1 MWIVALALRRPVTII
16 AMAALMMLLGLYSF
30 FSMSKDIFP
39 AVNLPEVNL
48 VWYYP
53 GMSAPEI
60 EKRIVNITERAT
72 SQTVTGVDH
81 IESNSFNGIGLIKI
95 YFKENASTAL
105 AISQL
110 SSVSSAIRNILPQ
123 GIAPPTILDFNA
135 TNVPI
140 IDVVSTSET
149 LTEMQLYDYMFN
161 FVGLFLFTLPG
172 VQSPAPFGGATR
184 QVMLNLDP
192 SQLYAKGVS
201 PQDVL
206 NTLETSNVILP
217 GGTAKFGN
225 YEYVV
230 TLNGSPIKVDEF
242 NRIPIKYQNNATVF
256 VGDVA
261 PASDSYAVQTD
272 IARVNGVRASFRY
285 VLKLASASTLDVVND
300 VKGVVP
306 RIMALAPKGTKI
318 YLAFDQSLFVK
329 DSLIDVFQEIFIA
342 SVLVGIMTIIFLGS
356 WRSTLIVITSIPLAI
371 MTSIAAL
378 HITGQTINI
387 MTLGGLA
394 LSVGMLVDDATVE
407 VENIHRN
414 HAMGKP
420 LAVAILDGAHQ
431 IAMPALVGTLCICIV
446 FAPVA
451 MLKGVSKFLFTP
463 LAMAVIFA
471 MLTSYL
477 LSRTLVATMAITLL
491 PEDPKEHGI
500 GGRVGEYLER
510 FDQAF
515 ERFKG
520 RYKSGLT
527 TALEH
532 RGLVLGCIGVLI
544 LSSLLLLF
552 AVGQDFFPYV
562 DAGQIKLHVRV
573 PAGTRLEETER
584 LMAKVENIVR
594 DTIPPDELQLM
605 TDHIG
610 LPVYWALLFYQTDT
624 IGPQDADLQIEL
636 SEKHHPSLGYIKK
649 IRQTVNEQMPGVEI
663 YSQAADITSQVL
675 NFGLSAPIDV
685 QFQGRDA
692 YSSYKLAVE
701 LLPKVKTIPG
711 AVDVRIP
718 ETFDY
723 PTLKVNIDRAKAL
736 QLGISENL
744 AAQNLLN
751 SLASSVVVA
760 PNNWLDWDIGVNYSV
775 AVQTPQHVVNSI
787 DEVLKT
793 PINPGGVG
801 GNGTSSSTNR
811 YSNSISS
818 SSTNTTNAQTQ
829 FVSNIASVEHTVEPL
844 GIAHMNVLPVVDLNC
859 GVEGRDLGGVAA
871 DVQKAINT
879 LKDIPPGTTVQ
890 IRGQSA
896 AMHEAFGGM
905 GQGLILAMVLVYLLM
920 AINFQSWLDPL
931 LIMMALPGA
940 LAGVLWMLVI
950 WHTTLNVQSL
960 MGAIMSIG
968 VATTNGNLL
977 ITFAN
982 EYMEKENVDPMTAAI
997 EAGTTRLRPVLMT
1010 ALAMILGML
1019 PMSLALGAGGGENA
1033 PLGRA
1038 VIGGLI
1044 AATFMTLLVI
1054 PIVYSFVGGT
1064 RVSKLQRDA
1073 RMRRILEQTE
1083 AAQEAKM

>member
-1 MWIVALALRRPVTII
+1 MWIVALALRRPVTILS
-16 AMAALMMLLGLYSF
+16 MAALMMLVGLYSF

-53 GMSAPEI
+53 GMSAPEV
-60 EKRIVNITERAT
+60 EKRIVNLTERAV
-72 SQTVTGVDH
+72 SQTVTGVDR
-81 IESNSFNGIGLIKI
+81 IESNSFTGIGLIKL

-110 SSVSSAIRNILPQ
+110 ASVTSAIKNSLPS
-123 GIAPPTILDFNA
+123 GIAPPTMLDFNA

-140 IDVVSTSET
+140 IDVISTSET

-192 SQLYAKGVS
+192 ARLYAKGLS

-206 NTLETSNVILP
+206 NTLENSNVILP

-225 YEYVV
+225 YEYVI
-230 TLNGSPIKVDEF
+230 TLNGSPIHVEEF
-242 NRIPIKYQNNATVF
+242 NQIPVKYQNDATVF
-256 VGDVA
+256 VKDVA

-285 VLKLASASTLDVVND
+285 VLKLASASTIDVVND
-300 VKGVVP
+300 VKGVIP
-306 RIMALAPKGTKI
+306 RINALAPKGTNI
-318 YLAFDQSLFVK
+318 YLAFDQSEFVK
-329 DSLIDVFQEIFIA
+329 DSLIEVFQEIFTA

-371 MTSIAAL
+371 MTSVAAL
-378 HITGQTINI
+378 HFTGETINI

-420 LAVAILDGAHQ
+420 LAVSILDGAHQ

-446 FAPVA
+446 FSPVV

-463 LAMAVIFA
+463 LALAVIYA

-477 LSRTLVATMAITLL
+477 LSRTLVATMAVNLL
-491 PEDPKEHGI
+491 PEDPNEHGF
-500 GGRVGEYLER
+500 GGKIGEYLER

-515 ERFKG
+515 ERFKQKYQ
-520 RYKSGLT
+520 RGLT
-527 TALEH
+527 TALHH
-532 RGLVLGCIGVLI
+532 RGLVLACVGATV
-544 LSSLLLLF
+544 LSSMLLFF
-552 AVGQDFFPYV
+552 AVGEDFFPYV

-573 PAGTRLEETER
+573 PAGIRLEETER
-584 LMAKVENIVR
+584 IMARIENITR
-594 DTIPPDELQLM
+594 DVIPPGELHLM

-610 LPVYWALLFYQTDT
+610 LPIYWALLFYQTDT

-636 SEKHHPSLGYIKK
+636 SPKHAPSVDYIRE
-649 IRQTVNEQMPGVEI
+649 IRRRVNKEMPGVQI

-685 QFQGRDA
+685 QFQGTDA
-692 YSSYKLAVE
+692 LTSYKLANQ
-701 LLPKVKTIPG
+701 LLPSMKLIPG
-711 AVDVRIP
+711 VVDVRIP
-718 ETFDY
+718 EAFDY
-723 PTLKVNIDRAKAL
+723 PTLHLKVDRAKAT
-736 QLGISENL
+736 QLGISENQ
-744 AAQNLLN
+744 AAENLLD
-751 SLASSVVVA
+751 SLASSVVST
-760 PNNWLDWDIGVNYSV
+760 PNNWLDWATGVNYSV
-775 AVQTPQHVVNSI
+775 AVQTPQHAVNSI

-793 PINPGGVG
+793 PINPDYATS
-801 GNGTSSSTNR
+801 NTSSSP
-811 YSNSISS
+811 
-818 SSTNTTNAQTQ
+818 QTQ
-829 FVSNIASVEHTVEPL
+829 FVANIASVLHTVSPL
-844 GIAHMNVLPVVDLNC
+844 GIAHLNVLPVVDVNC
-859 GVEGRDLGGVAA
+859 GVEGRDLGGVAG
-871 DVQKAINT
+871 DVRKAIAR
-879 LKDIPPGTTVQ
+879 LKGVPPGTTVTV
-890 IRGQSA
+890 RGQSQ
-896 AMHEAFGGM
+896 AMREAFSGM
-905 GQGLILAMVLVYLLM
+905 GQGLVLAMILVYLLM
-920 AINFQSWLDPL
+920 AVNYQSWLDPM

-940 LAGVLWMLVI
+940 FAGVLWMLVI

-960 MGAIMSIG
+960 MGAIMSVG

-982 EYMEKENVDPMTAAI
+982 EYMEKEGVDSLTAAI

-1019 PMSLALGAGGGENA
+1019 PMSLSAGENA

-1038 VIGGLI
+1038 VIGGLL

-1054 PIVYSFVGGT
+1054 PIMYSFVGGT

-1073 RMRRILEQTE
+1073 QVRRVVAQTE
-1083 AAQEAKM
+1083 AAREEQM

>member
-16 AMAALMMLLGLYSF
+16 AMAALMMLFGLYSF

-39 AVNLPEVNL
+39 AVNIPEVNL

-81 IESNSFNGIGLIKI
+81 IESNSFAGIGLIKI

-110 SSVSSAIRNILPQ
+110 SSVTSAIRNILPQ

-140 IDVVSTSET
+140 IDIVSTSET

-192 SQLYAKGVS
+192 TRLYAKGVS
-201 PQDVL
+201 PQEVL
-206 NTLETSNVILP
+206 NTLESSNIILP

-225 YEYVV
+225 YEYMV
-230 TLNGSPIKVDEF
+230 TLNGSPLHVDEF

-256 VGDVA
+256 MGDVA

-285 VLKLASASTLDVVND
+285 VLKLASASTLDVVKD
-300 VKGVVP
+300 VKGVIP
-306 RIMALAPKGTKI
+306 RIMALAPKGTRI
-318 YLAFDQSLFVK
+318 YLAFDQSEFVR

-342 SVLVGIMTIIFLGS
+342 SILVGIMTIVFLGS

-378 HITGQTINI
+378 HVTGQTINI

-407 VENIHRN
+407 IENIHRN

-420 LAVAILDGAHQ
+420 LAVSILDGAHQ
-431 IAMPALVGTLCICIV
+431 IAMPTLVGTLCICIV

-451 MLKGVSKFLFTP
+451 MLQGVSKFLFTP
-463 LAMAVIFA
+463 LAMAVVFA

-477 LSRTLVATMAITLL
+477 LSRTLVTTMAINLL
-491 PEDPKEHGI
+491 PEDPNEHGI
-500 GGRVGEYLER
+500 GGRVGEYLKR
-510 FDQAF
+510 FDQWF
-515 ERFKG
+515 ERSKE
-520 RYKSGLT
+520 RYRRGLT
-527 TALEH
+527 TALHH
-532 RGLVLGCIGVLI
+532 RGLVLGCVGAVI
-544 LSSLLLLF
+544 LSSILLLM
-552 AVGQDFFPYV
+552 AVGEDFFPYV
-562 DAGQIKLHVRV
+562 DAGQIRLHVRV

-584 LMAKVENIVR
+584 IMAKVENIVR
-594 DTIPPDELQLM
+594 SVIPRNELQLT

-636 SEKHHPSLGYIKK
+636 SKKHHPSLGYIEE
-649 IRQTVNEQMPGVEI
+649 IRQAVNEQMPGVQI

-685 QFQGRDA
+685 QVQGRDA
-692 YSSYKLAVE
+692 YSSYKLAKE
-701 LLPKVKTIPG
+701 LLPKIQTIPG
-711 AVDVRIP
+711 SVDVRIP

-723 PTLKVNIDRAKAL
+723 PTLQVNIDRAKAL

-744 AAQNLLN
+744 AAQNVLN

-760 PNNWLDWDIGVNYSV
+760 PNNWLDWSTGVNYSV
-775 AVQTPQHVVNSI
+775 AVQTPQHIVNSI

-793 PINPGGVG
+793 PISPDNVG
-801 GNGTSSSTNR
+801 NNGTG
-811 YSNSISS
+811 
-818 SSTNTTNAQTQ
+818 AQAQ
-829 FVSNIASVEHTVEPL
+829 FLSNIASVQHTVTPL
-844 GIAHMNVLPVVDLNC
+844 GIAHMNVLPVIDLDC

-871 DVQKAINT
+871 DVQKAING
-879 LKDIPPGTTVQ
+879 LKDVPAGTTIQ
-890 IRGQSA
+890 IRGQSQ
-896 AMHEAFGGM
+896 AMREAFGGM
-905 GQGLILAMVLVYLLM
+905 GRGLILAMVLVYLLM

-940 LAGVLWMLVI
+940 FAGVLWMLVI

-960 MGAIMSIG
+960 MGAIMSVG

-982 EYMEKENVDPMTAAI
+982 EYMEKEGVDPITAAI

-1073 RMRRILEQTE
+1073 QMRRILEQTE
-1083 AAQEAKM
+1083 AAKEAQM

>member
-16 AMAALMMLLGLYSF
+16 AMAALMMLFGLYSF

-81 IESNSFNGIGLIKI
+81 IESNSFNGIGLVKI

-105 AISQL
+105 AIAQL

-192 SQLYAKGVS
+192 GRLYAKGVS

-242 NRIPIKYQNNATVF
+242 NHIPVKYQNNATVF

-261 PASDSYAVQTD
+261 PVSDSYAVQTD

-318 YLAFDQSLFVK
+318 YLAFDQSTFVK
-329 DSLIDVFQEIFIA
+329 ESLIDVFQEIFIA

-378 HITGQTINI
+378 HVTGQTINI

-407 VENIHRN
+407 IENIHRN

-420 LAVAILDGAHQ
+420 LAVSILDGAHQ

-477 LSRTLVATMAITLL
+477 LSRTLVATMAINLL
-491 PEDPKEHGI
+491 PEDPNEHGI

-510 FDQAF
+510 FDQGF
-515 ERFKG
+515 ERFKE
-520 RYKSGLT
+520 RYKRGLT
-527 TALEH
+527 TALNH
-532 RGLVLGCIGVLI
+532 RGLVLGCVAVVI
-544 LSSLLLLF
+544 LSSLLLF
-552 AVGQDFFPYV
+552 MAVGQDFFPYV

-584 LMAKVENIVR
+584 IMAKVENIVR
-594 DTIPPDELQLM
+594 ASVPADELQLM

-636 SEKHHPSLGYIKK
+636 SEKHHPSLGYIRK
-649 IRQTVNEQMPGVEI
+649 IREAVNEQLPGVQI

-701 LLPKVKTIPG
+701 LLPKVKAIPG

-760 PNNWLDWDIGVNYSV
+760 PNNWLDWDTGVNYSV
-775 AVQTPQHVVNSI
+775 AVQTPQHVVNSF

-793 PINPGGVG
+793 PINPGLV
-801 GNGTSSSTNR
+801 S
-811 YSNSISS
+811 SNSYST
-818 SSTNTTNAQTQ
+818 STNTTNTQTQ
-829 FVSNIASVEHTVEPL
+829 FVSNIASIKHTVTPL
-844 GIAHMNVLPVVDLNC
+844 GIAHMNVLPVIDLNC

-871 DVQKAINT
+871 DVQKAIAT

-905 GQGLILAMVLVYLLM
+905 GSGLVLAMVLVYVLM

-960 MGAIMSIG
+960 MGAIMSVG

-1064 RVSKLQRDA
+1064 RISKLQRDA
-1073 RMRRILEQTE
+1073 QMRRIWEQTE
-1083 AAQEAKM
+1083 AAKEAQM

>member
-16 AMAALMMLLGLYSF
+16 AMAALMMLFGLYAF

-39 AVNLPEVNL
+39 AVNIPEVNL

-192 SQLYAKGVS
+192 GRLYAKGVS

-242 NRIPIKYQNNATVF
+242 NRIPVKYQNNATVF

-318 YLAFDQSLFVK
+318 YLAFDQSTFVK
-329 DSLIDVFQEIFIA
+329 ESLIDVFQEIFIA

-407 VENIHRN
+407 IENIHRN

-446 FAPVA
+446 FAPVG

-477 LSRTLVATMAITLL
+477 LSRTLVATMAINLL

-515 ERFKG
+515 ERFKE
-520 RYKSGLT
+520 RYKRGLT
-527 TALEH
+527 TALHH
-532 RGLVLGCIGVLI
+532 RGLVLGCVGVVI
-544 LSSLLLLF
+544 LSSLLLLL

-594 DTIPPDELQLM
+594 DTIPPDELHLM

-636 SEKHHPSLGYIKK
+636 SENHHPSLEYIKK
-649 IRQTVNEQMPGVEI
+649 IRQTVNERMPGVQI

-701 LLPKVKTIPG
+701 LLPKVTTIPG

-723 PTLKVNIDRAKAL
+723 PTLRVNIDRAKAL

-793 PINPGGVG
+793 PINPGAVG
-801 GNGTSSSTNR
+801 GNSSSSSI
-811 YSNSISS
+811 YSNSTST
-818 SSTNTTNAQTQ
+818 SSTSTTNAQTQ

-896 AMHEAFGGM
+896 AMREAFGGM

-960 MGAIMSIG
+960 MGAIMSVG

-1064 RVSKLQRDA
+1064 RISKLQRDA
-1073 RMRRILEQTE
+1073 QMRRILEQTE
-1083 AAQEAKM
+1083 AAKEAQM

>member
-16 AMAALMMLLGLYSF
+16 AMAALMMLFGLYSF

-81 IESNSFNGIGLIKI
+81 IESNSFSGIGVVKI

-105 AISQL
+105 AIAQL

-149 LTEMQLYDYMFN
+149 LSEMQLYDYMFN

-192 SQLYAKGVS
+192 ERLYAKGVS

-242 NRIPIKYQNNATVF
+242 NHIPIKYENNATVF

-300 VKGVVP
+300 VKGVIP
-306 RIMALAPKGTKI
+306 RINALAPKGTKI

-342 SVLVGIMTIIFLGS
+342 SVLVGIMTIVFLGS

-378 HITGQTINI
+378 HVTGQTINI

-477 LSRTLVATMAITLL
+477 LSRTLVATMAINLL
-491 PEDPKEHGI
+491 PEDPNEHGI

-532 RGLVLGCIGVLI
+532 RGLVLGCIVVVI
-544 LSSLLLLF
+544 LSSMLLLF

-594 DTIPPDELQLM
+594 STMPANELQLM

-649 IRQTVNEQMPGVEI
+649 IREAVNEQMPGVQI

-701 LLPKVKTIPG
+701 LLPKVKVIPG

-723 PTLKVNIDRAKAL
+723 PTLRVNIDRAKAL

-760 PNNWLDWDIGVNYSV
+760 PNNWLDWDTGVNYSV
-775 AVQTPQHVVNSI
+775 AVQTPQHVLNSF

-793 PINPGGVG
+793 PVN
-801 GNGTSSSTNR
+801 SSLVSSNTN
-811 YSNSISS
+811 SS
-818 SSTNTTNAQTQ
+818 SSGNPQTQ
-829 FVSNIASVEHTVEPL
+829 FVSNIASIEHTVTPL
-844 GIAHMNVLPVVDLNC
+844 GIAHMNVLPVIDLNC

-871 DVQKAINT
+871 DVQKAIAT

-890 IRGQSA
+890 IRGQSQ

-905 GQGLILAMVLVYLLM
+905 GSGLILAMVLVYLLM

-960 MGAIMSIG
+960 MGAIMSVG

-1064 RVSKLQRDA
+1064 RISKLQRDA
-1073 RMRRILEQTE
+1073 QMRRTWALTE
-1083 AAQEAKM
+1083 AAKEEQM

>member
-16 AMAALMMLLGLYSF
+16 AMAALMMLFGLYSF

-53 GMSAPEI
+53 GMSAPEV

-81 IESNSFNGIGLIKI
+81 IESNSFSGIGVVKI

-105 AISQL
+105 AIAQL

-149 LTEMQLYDYMFN
+149 LSEMQLYDYMFN

-192 SQLYAKGVS
+192 ERLYAKGVS

-242 NRIPIKYQNNATVF
+242 NKIPIKYQNNATVF

-300 VKGVVP
+300 VKGVIP
-306 RIMALAPKGTKI
+306 RINALAPKGTKI

-342 SVLVGIMTIIFLGS
+342 SVLVGIMTIVFLGS

-378 HITGQTINI
+378 HVTGQTINI

-477 LSRTLVATMAITLL
+477 LSRTLVATMAINLL
-491 PEDPKEHGI
+491 PEDPNEHGI

-532 RGLVLGCIGVLI
+532 RGLVLGCITVVI
-544 LSSLLLLF
+544 LSSMLLLF

-573 PAGTRLEETER
+573 PAGTRLEESER
-584 LMAKVENIVR
+584 IMAKVENIVR
-594 DTIPPDELQLM
+594 LTIPPGELQLM

-636 SEKHHPSLGYIKK
+636 SEKHHPSLGYIRK
-649 IRQTVNEQMPGVEI
+649 IRAAVNEQMPGVQI

-692 YSSYKLAVE
+692 YSSYKLAVA

-723 PTLKVNIDRAKAL
+723 PTLRVNIDRAKAL
-736 QLGISENL
+736 QLGISEDL

-760 PNNWLDWDIGVNYSV
+760 PNNWLDWDTGVNYSV
-775 AVQTPQHVVNSI
+775 AVQTPQHVVNSF

-793 PINPGGVG
+793 PINPGLVSS
-801 GNGTSSSTNR
+801 NTNSASTSSS
-811 YSNSISS
+811 NS
-818 SSTNTTNAQTQ
+818 QTQ
-829 FVSNIASVEHTVEPL
+829 FVSNIASIEHTVTPL
-844 GIAHMNVLPVVDLNC
+844 GIAHMNVLPVIDLNC

-871 DVQKAINT
+871 DVQKAIAT
-879 LKDIPPGTTVQ
+879 LKDIPAGTTIQ
-890 IRGQSA
+890 IRGQSQ
-896 AMHEAFGGM
+896 AMREAFGGM
-905 GQGLILAMVLVYLLM
+905 GSGLILAMVLVYLLM

-931 LIMMALPGA
+931 LIMIALPGA
-940 LAGVLWMLVI
+940 FAGVLWMLVI

-960 MGAIMSIG
+960 MGAIMSVG

-1064 RVSKLQRDA
+1064 RISKLQRDA
-1073 RMRRILEQTE
+1073 QMRRTWALTE
-1083 AAQEAKM
+1083 AAKEEQM

>member
-16 AMAALMMLLGLYSF
+16 AMAALMMLFGLYSF

-81 IESNSFNGIGLIKI
+81 IESNSFNGIGLVKI

-105 AISQL
+105 AIAQL

-192 SQLYAKGVS
+192 GRLYAKGVS

-242 NRIPIKYQNNATVF
+242 NHIPVKYQNNATVF

-261 PASDSYAVQTD
+261 PVSDSYAVQTD

-306 RIMALAPKGTKI
+306 RINALAPKGTKI

-342 SVLVGIMTIIFLGS
+342 SVLVGIMTIVFLGS

-378 HITGQTINI
+378 HVTGQTINI

-407 VENIHRN
+407 IENIHRN

-420 LAVAILDGAHQ
+420 LAVAILDGAHP
-431 IAMPALVGTLCICIV
+431 I
-446 FAPVA
+446 A

-477 LSRTLVATMAITLL
+477 LSRTLVATMAINLL
-491 PEDPKEHGI
+491 PEDPNEHGI

-510 FDQAF
+510 FDQGF

-532 RGLVLGCIGVLI
+532 RGLVLGCIVVVI
-544 LSSLLLLF
+544 LSSMLLLF
-552 AVGQDFFPYV
+552 AVGEDFFPYV
-562 DAGQIKLHVRV
+562 DAGQIKLHLRV

-584 LMAKVENIVR
+584 IMAKVENIVR
-594 DTIPPDELQLM
+594 ASVPADELQLM

-636 SEKHHPSLGYIKK
+636 SKTHHPSQGYIKK
-649 IRQTVNEQMPGVEI
+649 IRRAVNEQMPGVQI

-685 QFQGRDA
+685 QFQGRNA

-723 PTLKVNIDRAKAL
+723 PTLRVNIDRAKAL
-736 QLGISENL
+736 ELGISENL

-760 PNNWLDWDIGVNYSV
+760 PNNWLDWDTGVNYSV

-793 PINPGGVG
+793 PINPNVIG
-801 GNGTSSSTNR
+801 SSSGNS
-811 YSNSISS
+811 SNSAISTS
-818 SSTNTTNAQTQ
+818 NSRTQ
-829 FVSNIASVEHTVEPL
+829 FVSNIASIEHTVLPL

-871 DVQKAINT
+871 DVQKAIAS
-879 LKDIPPGTTVQ
+879 LKDIPKGT
-890 IRGQSA
+890 
-896 AMHEAFGGM
+896 
-905 GQGLILAMVLVYLLM
+905 
-920 AINFQSWLDPL
+920 
-931 LIMMALPGA
+931 
-940 LAGVLWMLVI
+940 
-950 WHTTLNVQSL
+950 
-960 MGAIMSIG
+960 
-968 VATTNGNLL
+968 
-977 ITFAN
+977 
-982 EYMEKENVDPMTAAI
+982 
-997 EAGTTRLRPVLMT
+997 
-1010 ALAMILGML
+1010 
-1019 PMSLALGAGGGENA
+1019 
-1033 PLGRA
+1033 
-1038 VIGGLI
+1038 
-1044 AATFMTLLVI
+1044 
-1054 PIVYSFVGGT
+1054 
-1064 RVSKLQRDA
+1064 
-1073 RMRRILEQTE
+1073 
-1083 AAQEAKM
+1083 

>member
-16 AMAALMMLLGLYSF
+16 AMAALMMLFGLYSF

-81 IESNSFNGIGLIKI
+81 IESNSFSGIGLIKI

-192 SQLYAKGVS
+192 ARLYAKGIS

-206 NTLETSNVILP
+206 NTLESSNVILP

-261 PASDSYAVQTD
+261 PVSDSYAVQTD

-300 VKGVVP
+300 VKGVIP

-318 YLAFDQSLFVK
+318 YLAFDQSEFVK
-329 DSLIDVFQEIFIA
+329 ESLIDVFQEIFIA
-342 SVLVGIMTIIFLGS
+342 SVLVGLMTIVFLGS

-378 HITGQTINI
+378 HVTGQTINI

-477 LSRTLVATMAITLL
+477 LSRTLVATMAINLL
-491 PEDPKEHGI
+491 PEDPHEHGI
-500 GGRVGEYLER
+500 GGRVGEYLAR
-510 FDQAF
+510 FDRAF
-515 ERFKG
+515 ERFKE
-520 RYKSGLT
+520 RYKRGLT
-527 TALEH
+527 TALYH
-532 RGLVLGCIGVLI
+532 RGLVLGCVGAVI
-544 LSSLLLLF
+544 LSSLLLLI
-552 AVGQDFFPYV
+552 AVGRDFFPYV

-584 LMAKVENIVR
+584 LMARVENIVR
-594 DTIPPDELQLM
+594 SMIPANELQLM

-636 SEKHHPSLGYIKK
+636 SKKHHPSLGYIKK
-649 IRQTVNEQMPGVEI
+649 IRQAVNEQMPGVEI

-718 ETFDY
+718 EIFDY
-723 PTLKVNIDRAKAL
+723 PTLRVNIDRAKAL

-760 PNNWLDWDIGVNYSV
+760 PNNWLDWDTGVNYSV
-775 AVQTPQHVVNSI
+775 AVQTPQHVVDSI

-793 PINPGGVG
+793 PINPDLVSS
-801 GNGTSSSTNR
+801 NLSSNNNSSSTGG
-811 YSNSISS
+811 NSP
-818 SSTNTTNAQTQ
+818 QTQ
-829 FVSNIASVEHTVEPL
+829 FVANIASVEHTVTPL
-844 GIAHMNVLPVVDLNC
+844 GIAHMNVLPVIDLNC

-871 DVQKAINT
+871 DVQKAIDK
-879 LKDIPPGTTVQ
+879 LKDVPPGTTIQ
-890 IRGQSA
+890 IRGQSE
-896 AMHEAFGGM
+896 AMQEAFGGM
-905 GQGLILAMVLVYLLM
+905 GQGLILAMFLVYLLM

-940 LAGVLWMLVI
+940 FAGVLWMLVI

-960 MGAIMSIG
+960 MGAIMSVG

-982 EYMEKENVDPMTAAI
+982 EYMEKENVDPVTAAI

-1073 RMRRILEQTE
+1073 QMRRTWAQTE
-1083 AAQEAKM
+1083 AAKEAQM

>member
-16 AMAALMMLLGLYSF
+16 AMAALMMLFGLYSF

-81 IESNSFNGIGLIKI
+81 IESNSFNGIGLVKI

-105 AISQL
+105 AIAQL

-149 LTEMQLYDYMFN
+149 LSEMQLYDYMFN

-192 SQLYAKGVS
+192 GRLYAKGVS

-230 TLNGSPIKVDEF
+230 TLNGSPIKTDEF
-242 NRIPIKYQNNATVF
+242 NHIPVKYQNNATVF

-261 PASDSYAVQTD
+261 PVSDSYAVQTD

-300 VKGVVP
+300 VKGVIP
-306 RIMALAPKGTKI
+306 RINALAPKGTKI

-378 HITGQTINI
+378 HVTGQTINI

-477 LSRTLVATMAITLL
+477 LSRTLVATMAINLL
-491 PEDPKEHGI
+491 PEDPNEHGI

-515 ERFKG
+515 ERFKE
-520 RYKSGLT
+520 RYKRGLT
-527 TALEH
+527 TALNH
-532 RGLVLGCIGVLI
+532 RGLVLGCISVVI
-544 LSSLLLLF
+544 LSSMLLF
-552 AVGQDFFPYV
+552 MAVGQDFFPYV

-584 LMAKVENIVR
+584 IMAKVENIVR
-594 DTIPPDELQLM
+594 ASIPADELQLM

-649 IRQTVNEQMPGVEI
+649 IREAVNEQLPGVLI

-692 YSSYKLAVE
+692 YSSYKLAKE

-723 PTLKVNIDRAKAL
+723 PTLRVNIDRAKAL

-760 PNNWLDWDIGVNYSV
+760 PNNWLDWDTGVNYSV
-775 AVQTPQHVVNSI
+775 AVQTPQHVVNSF

-793 PINPGGVG
+793 PINPGLV
-801 GNGTSSSTNR
+801 S
-811 YSNSISS
+811 SNSNSTSIGSS
-818 SSTNTTNAQTQ
+818 DAQTQ
-829 FVSNIASVEHTVEPL
+829 FVSNIASIKHTVTPL
-844 GIAHMNVLPVVDLNC
+844 GIAHMNVLPVIDLNC

-871 DVQKAINT
+871 DVQKAIAT

-896 AMHEAFGGM
+896 AMREAFGGM
-905 GQGLILAMVLVYLLM
+905 GSGLILAMVLVYLLM

-960 MGAIMSIG
+960 MGAIMSVG

-1064 RVSKLQRDA
+1064 RISKLQRDA
-1073 RMRRILEQTE
+1073 QMRRIWEQTE
-1083 AAQEAKM
+1083 AAKEAQM

>member
-16 AMAALMMLLGLYSF
+16 AMAALMMLFGLYSF

-39 AVNLPEVNL
+39 AVNIPEVNL

-72 SQTVTGVDH
+72 SQTVSGVDH
-81 IESNSFNGIGLIKI
+81 IESNSFSGIGVVKI

-105 AISQL
+105 GISQL
-110 SSVSSAIRNILPQ
+110 TSVTNAIRNILPQ
-123 GIAPPTILDFNA
+123 GIAPPTVLDFNA

-149 LTEMQLYDYMFN
+149 LTETQLYDYMFN

-192 SQLYAKGVS
+192 TRLYAKGVS

-230 TLNGSPIKVDEF
+230 TLNGSPIHVDEF
-242 NRIPIKYQNNATVF
+242 NRIPVKYQNNATVF
-256 VGDVA
+256 LGDVA

-300 VKGVVP
+300 VKGVIP
-306 RIMALAPKGTKI
+306 RVMALAPKGTRI
-318 YLAFDQSLFVK
+318 YLAFDQSEFVK
-329 DSLIDVFQEIFIA
+329 ESLIDVFQEIFIA
-342 SVLVGIMTIIFLGS
+342 SVLVGLMTIVFLGS
-356 WRSTLIVITSIPLAI
+356 WRSTLIVVTSIPLAI

-431 IAMPALVGTLCICIV
+431 IAMPALVGTLSICIV

-463 LAMAVIFA
+463 LALAVIFA

-477 LSRTLVATMAITLL
+477 LSRTLVATMAINLL
-491 PEDPKEHGI
+491 PEDPNEHGI

-510 FDQAF
+510 FDHAF
-515 ERFKG
+515 DRFKEK
-520 RYKSGLT
+520 YKAGLT
-527 TALEH
+527 TALHH
-532 RGLVLGCIGVLI
+532 RGLVLGCIGGVI
-544 LSSLLLLF
+544 LSSLLLLM

-562 DAGQIKLHVRV
+562 DAGQIKFHVRV
-573 PAGTRLEETER
+573 PAGTRLEESER
-584 LMAKVENIVR
+584 TMAKVENIVR
-594 DTIPPDELQLM
+594 SVIPPKELRLI

-636 SEKHHPSLGYIKK
+636 SKKHHPSLAYIKQ
-649 IRQTVNEQMPGVEI
+649 IRRAVNEQLPGVQI

-675 NFGLSAPIDV
+675 NFGLSAPVDV

-701 LLPKVKTIPG
+701 LLPKIKTIPG
-711 AVDVRIP
+711 VVDVRIP

-723 PTLKVNIDRAKAL
+723 PTLRVNIDRSKAL
-736 QLGISENL
+736 QLGISESL
-744 AAQNLLN
+744 AAQNVLD

-760 PNNWLDWDIGVNYSV
+760 PNNWLDWDNGVNYSV

-793 PINPGGVG
+793 PINPTGRVD
-801 GNGTSSSTNR
+801 GTSS
-811 YSNSISS
+811 
-818 SSTNTTNAQTQ
+818 TTAQTQ
-829 FVSNIASVEHTVEPL
+829 FVSNIASVKHTVTPL
-844 GIAHMNVLPVVDLNC
+844 GIAHMNVLPVIDLNC

-871 DVQKAINT
+871 DVQQAIGQ
-879 LKDIPPGTTVQ
+879 LKDVPPGTTIR
-890 IRGQSA
+890 IRGQSE

-905 GQGLILAMVLVYLLM
+905 ASGLILAMVLVYLLM
-920 AINFQSWLDPL
+920 ATNYQSWLDPL
-931 LIMMALPGA
+931 LIMIALPGA
-940 LAGVLWMLVI
+940 FAGVLWMLVL

-960 MGAIMSIG
+960 MGAIMSVG

-982 EYMEKENVDPMTAAI
+982 EYMEKEGVDPLTAAI

-1054 PIVYSFVGGT
+1054 PIVYSFVGGA

-1073 RMRRILEQTE
+1073 QMRRTLAQTE
-1083 AAQEAKM
+1083 AAKEAQM

>member
-16 AMAALMMLLGLYSF
+16 AMAALMMLFGLYAF

-39 AVNLPEVNL
+39 AVNIPEVNL

-81 IESNSFNGIGLIKI
+81 IESNSFAGIGLVKI

-105 AISQL
+105 AIAQL
-110 SSVSSAIRNILPQ
+110 SSVTNAIRNILPQ
-123 GIAPPTILDFNA
+123 GIAPPTVLDFNA

-192 SQLYAKGVS
+192 GRLYAKGVS

-206 NTLETSNVILP
+206 NTLESSNVILP

-230 TLNGSPIKVDEF
+230 TLNGSPIYVDEF

-261 PASDSYAVQTD
+261 PVSDSYAVQTD

-285 VLKLASASTLDVVND
+285 VLKLASASTLDVVKD
-300 VKGVVP
+300 VKGVIP
-306 RIMALAPKGTKI
+306 RVMALAPKGTKI
-318 YLAFDQSLFVK
+318 YLAFDQSEFVK
-329 DSLIDVFQEIFIA
+329 QSLIDVFQEIFIA
-342 SVLVGIMTIIFLGS
+342 SVLVGIMTIVFLGS
-356 WRSTLIVITSIPLAI
+356 WRSTLVVITSIPLAI

-378 HITGQTINI
+378 HVTGQTINI
-387 MTLGGLA
+387 MTLSGLA

-407 VENIHRN
+407 IENIHRN

-420 LAVAILDGAHQ
+420 LAVSILDGAHQ

-477 LSRTLVATMAITLL
+477 LSRTLVATMAINLL

-510 FDQAF
+510 FDKAF
-515 ERFKG
+515 ERFRE
-520 RYKSGLT
+520 RYKRGLT
-527 TALEH
+527 TALHH
-532 RGLVLGCIGVLI
+532 RGLVLGCVGVLI

-552 AVGQDFFPYV
+552 VVGQDFFPYV
-562 DAGQIKLHVRV
+562 DAAQIKLHVRV

-584 LMAKVENIVR
+584 MMAKVENIVR
-594 DTIPPDELQLM
+594 AVIPPDELQLM

-636 SEKHHPSLGYIKK
+636 SKTHHPSLGYIEK
-649 IRQTVNEQMPGVEI
+649 IRRAVNERMPGVQI

-675 NFGLSAPIDV
+675 NFGLSAPIDI

-711 AVDVRIP
+711 VVDVRIP

-723 PTLKVNIDRAKAL
+723 PTLRVNIDRAKAL
-736 QLGISENL
+736 QLGISENQ

-760 PNNWLDWDIGVNYSV
+760 PNNWLDWDTGVNYSV

-793 PINPGGVG
+793 PINP
-801 GNGTSSSTNR
+801 TNVAT
-811 YSNSISS
+811 NSS
-818 SSTNTTNAQTQ
+818 SSSAQTQ
-829 FVSNIASVEHTVEPL
+829 FVSNIASVEHTVMPL
-844 GIAHMNVLPVVDLNC
+844 GIAHMNVLPVIDLNC

-879 LKDIPPGTTVQ
+879 LKDVPPGTTIQ
-890 IRGQSA
+890 IRGQSE

-920 AINFQSWLDPL
+920 AVNFQSWLDPL

-960 MGAIMSIG
+960 MGAIMSVG

-1064 RVSKLQRDA
+1064 RISKLQRDA
-1073 RMRRILEQTE
+1073 QMRRTWAQTE
-1083 AAQEAKM
+1083 AAKEAQM

>member
-1 MWIVALALRRPVTII
+1 
-16 AMAALMMLLGLYSF
+16 MMLFGLYSF

-81 IESNSFNGIGLIKI
+81 IESNSFNGIGLVKI

-105 AISQL
+105 AIAQL

-149 LTEMQLYDYMFN
+149 LSEMQLYDYMFN

-192 SQLYAKGVS
+192 ERLYAKGVS

-242 NRIPIKYQNNATVF
+242 NKIPIKYENNATVF

-300 VKGVVP
+300 VKGVIP
-306 RIMALAPKGTKI
+306 RINALAPKGTKI

-342 SVLVGIMTIIFLGS
+342 SVLVGIMTIVFLGS

-378 HITGQTINI
+378 HVTGQTINI

-477 LSRTLVATMAITLL
+477 LSRTLVATMAINLL
-491 PEDPKEHGI
+491 PEDPNEHGI
-500 GGRVGEYLER
+500 GGRVGEYLKR
-510 FDQAF
+510 FDEAF

-520 RYKSGLT
+520 KYKGGLT
-527 TALEH
+527 IALEH
-532 RGLVLGCIGVLI
+532 RGLVLGCIAVLI
-544 LSSLLLLF
+544 LSSMLLFF

-562 DAGQIKLHVRV
+562 DAGQIKFHVRV

-584 LMAKVENIVR
+584 ILARVENIVR
-594 DTIPPDELQLM
+594 ATIPPDELQLM

-636 SEKHHPSLGYIKK
+636 SEKHHPSLGYIGK
-649 IRQTVNEQMPGVEI
+649 IRQAVNEQMPGVEI

-701 LLPKVKTIPG
+701 LLPKVKVIPG

-723 PTLKVNIDRAKAL
+723 PTLRVNIDRAKAL

-760 PNNWLDWDIGVNYSV
+760 PNNWLDWDTGVNYSV
-775 AVQTPQHVVNSI
+775 AVQTPQHVVNSF

-793 PINPGGVG
+793 PVN
-801 GNGTSSSTNR
+801 SSFVSSNTN
-811 YSNSISS
+811 SASS
-818 SSTNTTNAQTQ
+818 SSGNPQTQ
-829 FVSNIASVEHTVEPL
+829 FVSNIASIEHTVTPL
-844 GIAHMNVLPVVDLNC
+844 GIAHMNVLPVIDLNC

-871 DVQKAINT
+871 DVQKAIAT

-890 IRGQSA
+890 IRGQSQ
-896 AMHEAFGGM
+896 AMREAFGGM
-905 GQGLILAMVLVYLLM
+905 GSGLILAMVLVYLLM

-960 MGAIMSIG
+960 MGAIMSVG

-1054 PIVYSFVGGT
+1054 PIVYSFVGGS
-1064 RVSKLQRDA
+1064 RISKLQRDA
-1073 RMRRILEQTE
+1073 QMRRTWEQTE

>member
-16 AMAALMMLLGLYSF
+16 AMAALMMLFGLYSF

-81 IESNSFNGIGLIKI
+81 IESNSFNGIGLVKI

-105 AISQL
+105 AIAQL

-192 SQLYAKGVS
+192 GRLYAKGVS

-242 NRIPIKYQNNATVF
+242 NRIPVKYQNNATVF

-261 PASDSYAVQTD
+261 PVSDSYAVQTD

-318 YLAFDQSLFVK
+318 YLAFDQSQFVK
-329 DSLIDVFQEIFIA
+329 QSLIDVFQEIFIA

-378 HITGQTINI
+378 HVTGQTINI

-407 VENIHRN
+407 IENIHRN

-420 LAVAILDGAHQ
+420 LAVSILDGAHQ

-477 LSRTLVATMAITLL
+477 LSRTLVATMAINLL
-491 PEDPKEHGI
+491 PEDPREHGI

-520 RYKSGLT
+520 RYKRGLT

-532 RGLVLGCIGVLI
+532 RGLVLGCVAVVI
-544 LSSLLLLF
+544 LSSLLLF
-552 AVGQDFFPYV
+552 MAVGQDFFPYV

-584 LMAKVENIVR
+584 MMAKVENIVR
-594 DTIPPDELQLM
+594 ASIPADELKLM

-636 SEKHHPSLGYIKK
+636 SEKHHPSLEYIRK
-649 IRQTVNEQMPGVEI
+649 IRQAVNEQLPGVLI

-723 PTLKVNIDRAKAL
+723 PTLRVNIDRAKAL

-760 PNNWLDWDIGVNYSV
+760 PNNWLDWDTGVNYSV
-775 AVQTPQHVVNSI
+775 AVQTPQHVINSF

-793 PINPGGVG
+793 PV
-801 GNGTSSSTNR
+801 NGLVSSNSDPSST
-811 YSNSISS
+811 YSS
-818 SSTNTTNAQTQ
+818 SSGSTGSANAQTQ
-829 FVSNIASVEHTVEPL
+829 FVSNIASIKHTVTPL
-844 GIAHMNVLPVVDLNC
+844 GIAHMNVLPVIDLNC

-871 DVQKAINT
+871 DVQKAIAT

-905 GQGLILAMVLVYLLM
+905 GSGLVLAMVLVYLLM

-960 MGAIMSIG
+960 MGAIMSVG

-1064 RVSKLQRDA
+1064 RISKLQRDA
-1073 RMRRILEQTE
+1073 QMRRIWEQTE
-1083 AAQEAKM
+1083 AAKEAQM

>member
-16 AMAALMMLLGLYSF
+16 AMAALMMLFGLYSF

-81 IESNSFNGIGLIKI
+81 IESNSFNGIGLVKI

-105 AISQL
+105 AIAQL

-149 LTEMQLYDYMFN
+149 LSEMQLYDYMFN

-192 SQLYAKGVS
+192 GRLYAKGVS

-242 NRIPIKYQNNATVF
+242 NHIPVKYENNATVF

-300 VKGVVP
+300 VKGVIP
-306 RIMALAPKGTKI
+306 RINALAPKGTKI
-318 YLAFDQSLFVK
+318 YLAFDQSTFVK
-329 DSLIDVFQEIFIA
+329 ESLIDVFQEIFIA

-378 HITGQTINI
+378 HVTGQTINI

-407 VENIHRN
+407 IENIHRN

-420 LAVAILDGAHQ
+420 LAVSILDGAHQ

-477 LSRTLVATMAITLL
+477 LSRTLVATMAINLL
-491 PEDPKEHGI
+491 PEDPNEHGI

-510 FDQAF
+510 FDQGF
-515 ERFKG
+515 DRFKE
-520 RYKSGLT
+520 RYKRGLT
-527 TALEH
+527 TALNH
-532 RGLVLGCIGVLI
+532 RGLVLGCVSVVI
-544 LSSLLLLF
+544 LSSMLLF
-552 AVGQDFFPYV
+552 MAVGQDFFPYV

-584 LMAKVENIVR
+584 IMAKVENIVR
-594 DTIPPDELQLM
+594 ASIPANELQLM

-636 SEKHHPSLGYIKK
+636 SEKHRPSLGYIKK
-649 IRQTVNEQMPGVEI
+649 IREAVNEQLPGVQI

-701 LLPKVKTIPG
+701 LLPKVKAIPG

-723 PTLKVNIDRAKAL
+723 PTLRVNIDRAKAL

-760 PNNWLDWDIGVNYSV
+760 PNNWLDWDTGVNYSV
-775 AVQTPQHVVNSI
+775 AVQTPQHVLNSF

-793 PINPGGVG
+793 PITGLVSNIDGAATSTGSSNP
-801 GNGTSSSTNR
+801 
-811 YSNSISS
+811 
-818 SSTNTTNAQTQ
+818 QTQ
-829 FVSNIASVEHTVEPL
+829 FVSNIASIKHTVTPL
-844 GIAHMNVLPVVDLNC
+844 GIAHMNVLPVIDLNC
-859 GVEGRDLGGVAA
+859 GVEGRDLGGVAS
-871 DVQKAINT
+871 DVQKAIAT

-905 GQGLILAMVLVYLLM
+905 GSGLVLAMVLVYLLM

-940 LAGVLWMLVI
+940 LAGVLWVLVI

-960 MGAIMSIG
+960 MGAIMSVG

-1064 RVSKLQRDA
+1064 RISKLQRDA
-1073 RMRRILEQTE
+1073 QMRRTWALTE
-1083 AAQEAKM
+1083 AAKEEQM

>member
-16 AMAALMMLLGLYSF
+16 AMAALMMLFGLYSF

-81 IESNSFNGIGLIKI
+81 IESNSFNGIGLVKI

-105 AISQL
+105 AIAQL

-149 LTEMQLYDYMFN
+149 LSEMQLYDYMFN

-192 SQLYAKGVS
+192 GRLYAKGVS

-242 NRIPIKYQNNATVF
+242 NHIPVKYQNNATVF

-261 PASDSYAVQTD
+261 PVSDSYAVQTD

-318 YLAFDQSLFVK
+318 YLAFDQSQFVK
-329 DSLIDVFQEIFIA
+329 QSLIDVFQEIFIA

-407 VENIHRN
+407 IENIHRN

-420 LAVAILDGAHQ
+420 LAVSILDGAHQ

-477 LSRTLVATMAITLL
+477 LSRTLVATMAINLL
-491 PEDPKEHGI
+491 PEDPNEHGI

-520 RYKSGLT
+520 RYKRGLT

-532 RGLVLGCIGVLI
+532 RGLVLGCIAVVI
-544 LSSLLLLF
+544 LSSLLLF
-552 AVGQDFFPYV
+552 MAVGQDFFPYV

-584 LMAKVENIVR
+584 MMAKVENIVR
-594 DTIPPDELQLM
+594 ASIPADELQLM

-636 SEKHHPSLGYIKK
+636 SEKHHPSLGYIRK
-649 IRQTVNEQMPGVEI
+649 IRQAVNEQLPGVLI

-701 LLPKVKTIPG
+701 LLPKVKVIPG

-723 PTLKVNIDRAKAL
+723 PTLRVNIDRAKAL

-760 PNNWLDWDIGVNYSV
+760 PNNWLDWDTGVNYSV
-775 AVQTPQHVVNSI
+775 AVQTPQHVINSF

-793 PINPGGVG
+793 PV
-801 GNGTSSSTNR
+801 NGLVSSNSDPSST
-811 YSNSISS
+811 YSS
-818 SSTNTTNAQTQ
+818 SSGSTGSANAQTQ
-829 FVSNIASVEHTVEPL
+829 FVSNIASIQHTVTPL
-844 GIAHMNVLPVVDLNC
+844 GIAHMNVLPVIDLNC

-871 DVQKAINT
+871 DVQKAIAT

-896 AMHEAFGGM
+896 AMREAFGGM
-905 GQGLILAMVLVYLLM
+905 GSGLILAMVLVYLLM

-960 MGAIMSIG
+960 MGAIMSVG

-1064 RVSKLQRDA
+1064 RISKLQRDA
-1073 RMRRILEQTE
+1073 QMRRIWEQTE
-1083 AAQEAKM
+1083 AAKEAQM

>member
-16 AMAALMMLLGLYSF
+16 AMAALMMLFGLYSF

-81 IESNSFNGIGLIKI
+81 IESNSFSGIGVVKI

-105 AISQL
+105 AIAQL

-149 LTEMQLYDYMFN
+149 LSEMQLYDYMFN

-192 SQLYAKGVS
+192 ERLYAKGVS

-242 NRIPIKYQNNATVF
+242 NHIPIKYENNATVF

-300 VKGVVP
+300 VKGVIP
-306 RIMALAPKGTKI
+306 RINALAPKGTKI

-342 SVLVGIMTIIFLGS
+342 SVLVGIMTIVFLGS

-378 HITGQTINI
+378 HVTGQTINI

-477 LSRTLVATMAITLL
+477 LSRTLVATMAINLL
-491 PEDPKEHGI
+491 PEDPNEHGI

-532 RGLVLGCIGVLI
+532 RGLVLGCIVVVI
-544 LSSLLLLF
+544 LSSMLLLF

-594 DTIPPDELQLM
+594 STVPANELQLM

-649 IRQTVNEQMPGVEI
+649 IREAVNEQMPGVQI

-701 LLPKVKTIPG
+701 LLPKVKVIPG

-723 PTLKVNIDRAKAL
+723 PTLRLNIDRAKAL

-760 PNNWLDWDIGVNYSV
+760 PNNWLDWDTGVNYSV
-775 AVQTPQHVVNSI
+775 AVQTPQHVLNSF

-793 PINPGGVG
+793 PVN
-801 GNGTSSSTNR
+801 SSLVSSNTN
-811 YSNSISS
+811 SS
-818 SSTNTTNAQTQ
+818 SSGNPQTQ
-829 FVSNIASVEHTVEPL
+829 FVSNIASIEHTVTPL
-844 GIAHMNVLPVVDLNC
+844 GIAHMNVLPVIDLNC

-871 DVQKAINT
+871 DVQKAIAT

-890 IRGQSA
+890 IRGQSQ

-905 GQGLILAMVLVYLLM
+905 GSGLILAMVLVYLLM

-960 MGAIMSIG
+960 MGAIMSVG

-1064 RVSKLQRDA
+1064 RISKLQRDA
-1073 RMRRILEQTE
+1073 QMRRTWALTE
-1083 AAQEAKM
+1083 AAKEEQM

>member
-16 AMAALMMLLGLYSF
+16 AMAALMMLFGLYSF

-81 IESNSFNGIGLIKI
+81 IESNSFNGIGLVKI

-105 AISQL
+105 AIAQL

-192 SQLYAKGVS
+192 GRLYAKGVS

-242 NRIPIKYQNNATVF
+242 NHIPVKYQNNATVF

-261 PASDSYAVQTD
+261 PVSDSYAVQTD

-318 YLAFDQSLFVK
+318 YLAFDQSTFVK
-329 DSLIDVFQEIFIA
+329 ESLIDVFQEIFIA

-378 HITGQTINI
+378 HVTGQTINI

-407 VENIHRN
+407 IENIHRN

-420 LAVAILDGAHQ
+420 LAVSILDGAHQ

-477 LSRTLVATMAITLL
+477 LSRTLVATMAINLL
-491 PEDPKEHGI
+491 PEDPNEHGI

-510 FDQAF
+510 FDQGF
-515 ERFKG
+515 ERFKE
-520 RYKSGLT
+520 RYKRGLT
-527 TALEH
+527 TALNH
-532 RGLVLGCIGVLI
+532 RGLVLGCVAVVI
-544 LSSLLLLF
+544 LSSLLLF
-552 AVGQDFFPYV
+552 MAVGQDFFPYV

-584 LMAKVENIVR
+584 IMAKVENIVR
-594 DTIPPDELQLM
+594 ASIPADELQLM

-636 SEKHHPSLGYIKK
+636 SEKHHPSLGYIRK
-649 IRQTVNEQMPGVEI
+649 IREAVNEQLPGVQI

-701 LLPKVKTIPG
+701 LLPKVKAIPG

-760 PNNWLDWDIGVNYSV
+760 PNNWLDWDTGVNYSV
-775 AVQTPQHVVNSI
+775 AVQTPQHVVNSF

-793 PINPGGVG
+793 PINPGLV
-801 GNGTSSSTNR
+801 S
-811 YSNSISS
+811 SNSYST
-818 SSTNTTNAQTQ
+818 STNTTNTQTQ
-829 FVSNIASVEHTVEPL
+829 FVSNIASIKHTVTPL
-844 GIAHMNVLPVVDLNC
+844 GIAHMNVLPVIDLNC

-871 DVQKAINT
+871 DVQKAIAT

-905 GQGLILAMVLVYLLM
+905 GSGLVLAMVLVYLLM

-940 LAGVLWMLVI
+940 LAGVLWLLVI

-960 MGAIMSIG
+960 MGAIMSVG

-1064 RVSKLQRDA
+1064 RISKLQRDA
-1073 RMRRILEQTE
+1073 QMRRIWEQTE
-1083 AAQEAKM
+1083 AAKEAQM

>member
-16 AMAALMMLLGLYSF
+16 AMAALMMLFGLYSF

-39 AVNLPEVNL
+39 AVNIPEVNL

-72 SQTVTGVDH
+72 SQTVSGVDH
-81 IESNSFNGIGLIKI
+81 IESNSFSGIGVVKI

-105 AISQL
+105 GISQL
-110 SSVSSAIRNILPQ
+110 TSVTNAIRNILPQ
-123 GIAPPTILDFNA
+123 GIAPPTVLNYDA

-192 SQLYAKGVS
+192 TRLYAKGVS

-230 TLNGSPIKVDEF
+230 TLNGSPIHVDEF
-242 NRIPIKYQNNATVF
+242 NRIPVKYQNNATVF
-256 VGDVA
+256 LGDVA

-300 VKGVVP
+300 VKGVIP
-306 RIMALAPKGTKI
+306 RVMALAPKGTRI
-318 YLAFDQSLFVK
+318 YLAFDQSEFVRA
-329 DSLIDVFQEIFIA
+329 SLIDVFQEIFIA
-342 SVLVGIMTIIFLGS
+342 SVLVGVMTIIFLGS
-356 WRSTLIVITSIPLAI
+356 WRSTLIVVTSIPLAI

-463 LAMAVIFA
+463 LALAVIFA

-477 LSRTLVATMAITLL
+477 LSRTLVATMAINLL
-491 PEDPKEHGI
+491 PEDPNEHGI

-510 FDQAF
+510 FDRAF
-515 ERFKG
+515 DRFREK
-520 RYKSGLT
+520 YKAGLT
-527 TALEH
+527 TALHH
-532 RGLVLGCIGVLI
+532 RGLVLGCIGAVI
-544 LSSLLLLF
+544 LSSLLLLM

-562 DAGQIKLHVRV
+562 DAGQIKFHVRV

-594 DTIPPDELQLM
+594 SVVPPKELQLI

-624 IGPQDADLQIEL
+624 VGPQDADLQIEL
-636 SEKHHPSLGYIKK
+636 SKKHHPSLGYINQ
-649 IRQTVNEQMPGVEI
+649 IRRAVNEQLPGVQI

-701 LLPKVKTIPG
+701 LLPKIKTIPG
-711 AVDVRIP
+711 VVDVRIP

-723 PTLKVNIDRAKAL
+723 PTLRVNIDRTKAL

-744 AAQNLLN
+744 AAQNVLD

-760 PNNWLDWDIGVNYSV
+760 PNNWLDWDNGVNYSV

-793 PINPGGVG
+793 PINPTGHIDG
-801 GNGTSSSTNR
+801 
-811 YSNSISS
+811 ISS
-818 SSTNTTNAQTQ
+818 SSTTPQTQ
-829 FVSNIASVEHTVEPL
+829 FVSNIASVKHTVTPL

-871 DVQKAINT
+871 DVKQAIGQ
-879 LKDIPPGTTVQ
+879 LKDVPPGTTIQ
-890 IRGQSA
+890 IRGQSE

-905 GQGLILAMVLVYLLM
+905 GRGLILAMVLVYLLM
-920 AINFQSWLDPL
+920 ATNYQSWLDPL
-931 LIMMALPGA
+931 LIMIALPGA
-940 LAGVLWMLVI
+940 FAGVLWMLVL

-960 MGAIMSIG
+960 MGAIMSVG

-982 EYMEKENVDPMTAAI
+982 EYMEKEGVDPLTAAI

-1054 PIVYSFVGGT
+1054 PIVYSFVGGA

-1073 RMRRILEQTE
+1073 QMRRTWAQTE
-1083 AAQEAKM
+1083 AAKEAQM